1 MRNTKKKSRHSP
13 EAVRAFFSRSDL
25 LDRIALRPLSHIA
38 SNWELRWDGAQY
50 EHEPNSFAEDL
61 NILIE
66 TVISSPRPINY
77 HDYEDIIAKMQAE
90 HWPIQKI
97 QGRWIGADYRGI
109 LEQGAFRDVGQQNL
123 INALVG
129 RVHAALDQKNQDH
142 FDKLEEG
149 HLVML
154 AELYQ

>member
-1 MRNTKKKSRHSP
+1 MGNTKKKSRHSP

-38 SNWELRWDGAQY
+38 SNWELRWDGAKY

-77 HDYEDIIAKMQAE
+77 HDYEDIIAKMQAN
-90 HWPIQKI
+90 
-97 QGRWIGADYRGI
+97 IGPFRRSRG
-109 LEQGAFRDVGQQNL
+109 VG
-123 INALVG
+123 
-129 RVHAALDQKNQDH
+129 
-142 FDKLEEG
+142 
-149 HLVML
+149 
-154 AELYQ
+154 